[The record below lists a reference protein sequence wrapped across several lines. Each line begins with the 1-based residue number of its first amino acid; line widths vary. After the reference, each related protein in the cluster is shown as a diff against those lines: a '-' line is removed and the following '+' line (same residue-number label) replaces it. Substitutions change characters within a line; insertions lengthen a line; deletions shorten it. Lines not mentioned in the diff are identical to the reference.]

1 MTPRALWV
9 MVVGFGVAPLG
20 VALGW
25 PELTGIAAVLVL
37 LVLVSVVGWTWC
49 PPASVTLDR
58 RVVSVVRGEPA
69 RLLVTVDSQG
79 RRPRLRL
86 SEGSVDDPVRTVPV
100 PSGSE
105 AATVPVPVDTSR
117 RGQWAV
123 GPFTAVR
130 GDPWSFVRRSA
141 GISEVASV
149 IVRPRIYPVRP
160 TVLAQ
165 AREASGSATRRR
177 GEDTFFAL
185 REYAFGDEPRTVHW
199 RSSARTGQLVVKQY
213 VAEAAEGLLVVLDTD
228 ASAYGSGRS
237 FGEAFVADRFER
249 AVEVAASVCAA
260 RSQTLER
267 VQFATTARRSPV
279 QTAGASGTPQ
289 TLLNA
294 LAVVDV
300 VAPVDAAPEELSAL
314 IRRTRCT
321 SVIVV
326 SGSPSPVLASAARSA
341 LLVRVGESLGSTGR
355 TLDVRSAEDLA

>member
-1 MTPRALWV
+1 MTPRAL
-9 MVVGFGVAPLG
+9 VVLLVGLGVAPLG

-37 LVLVSVVGWTWC
+37 LVVVSSVGWTWC
-49 PPASVTLDR
+49 PAVSVELDR

-69 RLLVTVDSQG
+69 RLLVTVTSDG

-86 SEGSVDDPVRTVPV
+86 SEGPVEEPVRTVAV
-100 PSGSE
+100 PSGTE

-117 RGQWAV
+117 RGQWSV

-130 GDPWSFVRRSA
+130 GDPWSFVRRIA
-141 GISEVASV
+141 GASGTASV
-149 IVRPRIYPVRP
+149 IVRPRIHPVRP
-160 TVLAQ
+160 TLLSL

-237 FGEAFVADRFER
+237 FGEAFVPERFER

-260 RSQTLER
+260 RSQSLER
-267 VQFATTARRSPV
+267 VQFATTTRRSPV

-289 TLLNA
+289 ALLNA
-294 LAVVDV
+294 LAVVDA
-300 VAPVDAAPEELSAL
+300 VAPVDSAPEELSAL
-314 IRRTRCT
+314 IRRTRCST
-321 SVIVV
+321 VVVV
-326 SGSPSPVLASAARSA
+326 SGSPSPVLTSAARSS
-341 LLVRVGESLGSTGR
+341 LLIRVGDSLR
-355 TLDVRSAEDLA
+355 TTSRTMDIRSAGDLA